1 MPKNYTMESHASWQP
16 SHNPLQKPEPPIEKP
31 KPADLIRAR
40 YNVLRSEVHQ
50 KKREVIQNLP
60 EWKLKEALNKAQK
73 DIERLYEEENAELG
87 ALNLIAARELKKAAK
102 AIAKTNKVKWIQNE
116 KNKTAEKSVRGLD
129 KMRLRKNQSQA
140 SSVKLEVKDQLLKG
154 SKI

>member
-1 MPKNYTMESHASWQP
+1 MEV
-16 SHNPLQKPEPPIEKP
+16 E
-31 KPADLIRAR
+31 
-40 YNVLRSEVHQ
+40 
-50 KKREVIQNLP
+50 
-60 EWKLKEALNKAQK
+60 EALNKAQK

-154 SKI
+154 SKIQDRPL

>member
-1 MPKNYTMESHASWQP
+1 MEV
-16 SHNPLQKPEPPIEKP
+16 E
-31 KPADLIRAR
+31 
-40 YNVLRSEVHQ
+40 
-50 KKREVIQNLP
+50 
-60 EWKLKEALNKAQK
+60 EALNKAQK

-116 KNKTAEKSVRGLD
+116 KNKTAEKSVRGSD

-154 SKI
+154 NKIQDRSLLKVSDGPVVVILGCLISFVMISSLVIWFVNCF